1 VPSHGTQ
8 LEGLVDAM
16 PPMTP
21 THSTAEVSQTI
32 GKLCVGGD
40 WACAHGDFSGLRQ
53 VARELADYAPE
64 PIHCELVELAS
75 ACAADPDRA
84 AALWQRLKNQLYRER
99 RA

>member
-1 VPSHGTQ
+1 VASRGTH
-8 LEGLVDAM
+8 LEVLVDAM
-16 PPMTP
+16 TPMTP
-21 THSTAEVSQTI
+21 IRCTTEVSETI

-75 ACAADPDRA
+75 ACTADPDRA
-84 AALWQRLKNQLYRER
+84 AALWQRLKDQLYREV